1 MLVRK
6 YVIEWSMACLLL
18 ISFYFLSRQAAQ
30 VSAELGK
37 QKNTETIMVDPG
49 HGGKD
54 PGMVGVGGLEEK
66 GINLEISLILRDVLE
81 ERGWNVLLT
90 RESDK
95 GLYDETADN
104 KKAQDLQRRIALI
117 DEKKP
122 VLTVSIHQN
131 SYEDQTVK
139 GPQVFYYES
148 SSEGKKLAECIQ
160 ETMNK
165 ELGIEKVRNAKG
177 NTSYYLL
184 KRSSSVLVIA
194 ECGFMTNPEEAEL
207 LQTAEYQKRIA
218 EALADGIEK
227 YLSDL

>member
-117 DEKKP
+117 DEK
-122 VLTVSIHQN
+122 S
-131 SYEDQTVK
+131 
-139 GPQVFYYES
+139 
-148 SSEGKKLAECIQ
+148 
-160 ETMNK
+160 
-165 ELGIEKVRNAKG
+165 
-177 NTSYYLL
+177 
-184 KRSSSVLVIA
+184 RS
-194 ECGFMTNPEEAEL
+194 
-207 LQTAEYQKRIA
+207 
-218 EALADGIEK
+218 
-227 YLSDL
+227 

>member
-1 MLVRK
+1 MRK

-165 ELGIEKVRNAKG
+165 ELGIEKVRKAKG

>member
-117 DEKKP
+117 DEKNP

>member
-1 MLVRK
+1 VRK

-165 ELGIEKVRNAKG
+165 ELGIEKVRKAKG